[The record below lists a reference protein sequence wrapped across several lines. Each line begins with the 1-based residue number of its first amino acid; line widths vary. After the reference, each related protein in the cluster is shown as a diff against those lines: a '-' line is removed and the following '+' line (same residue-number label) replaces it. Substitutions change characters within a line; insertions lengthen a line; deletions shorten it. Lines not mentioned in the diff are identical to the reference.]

1 MKRMRRV
8 TLLVLL
14 ATVLSA
20 VAGRAEEHPD
30 FSGTWKLSGERSVP
44 PSTGDV
50 TLVILHQGPVLS
62 VETTM
67 VRGSAA
73 ARHALQRYT
82 IDGKPSVSTGA
93 DGDEFHTSV
102 VWDRHSLVFSIEEH
116 EDGRILPAKETWS
129 LIESGSVL
137 QRVRVRPGVANQN
150 LVYLRR

>member
-1 MKRMRRV
+1 MRRA
-8 TLLVLL
+8 TLLVVL
-14 ATVLSA
+14 ATLLGV
-20 VAGRAEEHPD
+20 VAGRAQEHPD

-44 PSTGDV
+44 PRIGDV
-50 TLVILHQGPVLS
+50 TLAIVHQGTMLS

-82 IDGKPSVSTGA
+82 VDGKTSVSTGA
-93 DGDEFHTSV
+93 DGDEFHSSI
-102 VWDRHSLVFSIEEH
+102 VWERQSLVFTIEEH

-129 LIESGSVL
+129 LVEDGSVL
-137 QRVRVRPGVANQN
+137 QRVRERPGAANQT